1 MLHRL
6 SAPTPLRLCARASSL
21 VKPAPFVVK
30 NFSITPLLENMSDT
44 KSTDMLAK
52 LFQRSHVPDMTG
64 RPFIRTAACLIIGDE
79 VLNGKTQD
87 TNSNKMAKLCF
98 EIGVELKK
106 IEVISDDV
114 DEIVEA
120 AQRLSHKY
128 DWVVT
133 SGGIGPT
140 PDDITYSSLAKA
152 FGDEP
157 LEYDD
162 ETLRR
167 MSTGIQHIY
176 GTITE
181 SENVL
186 RARKRMALFPRGSE
200 VLFPTEE
207 YWVPVVRVNGN
218 VCVLPGIPSI
228 FEALLKGLPPYL
240 RLDPDMPK
248 PIRRLI
254 HTNLPESM
262 ISPLLENLTKM
273 GKKDGIRVGSYP
285 KWKAG
290 VHISLVG
297 YDHMLIDKYTQM
309 VVEEIGGQP
318 VDV

>member
-1 MLHRL
+1 
-6 SAPTPLRLCARASSL
+6 
-21 VKPAPFVVK
+21 
-30 NFSITPLLENMSDT
+30 
-44 KSTDMLAK
+44 
-52 LFQRSHVPDMTG
+52 
-64 RPFIRTAACLIIGDE
+64 
-79 VLNGKTQD
+79 
-87 TNSNKMAKLCF
+87 
-98 EIGVELKK
+98 
-106 IEVISDDV
+106 
-114 DEIVEA
+114 
-120 AQRLSHKY
+120 
-128 DWVVT
+128 
-133 SGGIGPT
+133 
-140 PDDITYSSLAKA
+140 
-152 FGDEP
+152 
-157 LEYDD
+157 
-162 ETLRR
+162 

-262 ISPLLENLTKM
+262 ISPVREQ
-273 GKKDGIRVGSYP
+273 
-285 KWKAG
+285 AG